1 MASFIVVFCTLL
13 FPIAV
18 KARSLD
24 QKRAWC
30 SRIKEIIL
38 DNYNAVIPDKA
49 KQLVM
54 MLGNKVDGNARSF
67 CRIQTA
73 KWWLKFFFSVNSTQ
87 LNRDLRTQV
96 SDTSKSAS

>member
-1 MASFIVVFCTLL
+1 MASFIIVFCTLL
-13 FPIAV
+13 FPVAV

-73 KWWLKFFFSVNSTQ
+73 KWWLKNFLS
-87 LNRDLRTQV
+87 QV
-96 SDTSKSAS
+96 MAKNLVRRFMSAIRLFT

>member
-1 MASFIVVFCTLL
+1 MASFIIVFCTLL

-73 KWWLKFFFSVNSTQ
+73 KWWLKKFFSQVMAKN
-87 LNRDLRTQV
+87 LLRRF
-96 SDTSKSAS
+96 TSAIRLFT